1 MIMLFVIS
9 TAVIGVSA
17 VVITL
22 QDANAASNNYNGSC
36 SHHDTTG
43 NPKKCSKNDTPI
55 YIP

>member
-1 MIMLFVIS
+1 MLFVIS